1 MAKKTLDITTR
12 EQLDVYM
19 NPQRQRLL
27 HEMQVLA
34 QPATCKQLA
43 DAMGISASSVT
54 HHMRKL
60 ESLGLVELDH
70 TEVIRGITARY
81 WRAVPTDVSL
91 RANEGGDLQEEK
103 MFLVD
108 YLNQQVFAGLRAYT
122 ASDAVEREKERGLA
136 HGELLSGVMYLTE
149 DAAREFQ
156 DVVRAFVEKYDQ
168 PREGTVPWEFSVAC
182 YPHRSFPT

>member
-1 MAKKTLDITTR
+1 MTRKTLGITTR

-91 RANEGGDLQEEK
+91 RANEDGDLQEEK

-108 YLNQQVFAGLRAYT
+108 YLNQQVFAGLRAYA
-122 ASDAVEREKERGLA
+122 ASDAVEREKELGLA
-136 HGELLSGVMYLTE
+136 HGELLSGVMHLTE

-168 PREGTVPWEFSVAC
+168 PQEGTVPWEFSVAC
-182 YPHRSFPT
+182 YPHRSFPA

>member
-34 QPATCKQLA
+34 RPATCKQLA

-54 HHMRKL
+54 HHMKKL

-70 TEVIRGITARY
+70 RRNDPVRTYSRGMQQRLSIARALVNDPDLVLLDEPY
-81 WRAVPTDVSL
+81 SGLDPHAAELFDELIGRARAERASRTFIMVSH
-91 RANEGGDLQEEK
+91 DLDKGFDLCTHALILARGQVVLMAEK
-103 MFLVD
+103 
-108 YLNQQVFAGLRAYT
+108 AGLDR
-122 ASDAVEREKERGLA
+122 DAFRELYLA
-136 HGELLSGVMYLTE
+136 TVGMGV
-149 DAAREFQ
+149 
-156 DVVRAFVEKYDQ
+156 
-168 PREGTVPWEFSVAC
+168 S
-182 YPHRSFPT
+182 